1 MTRIERQL
9 SSNFESCRKTNFF
22 YASNAF
28 YTNFFFREKEKEA
41 FENVHESAPPLM
53 RSGWHTSFSI
63 SHEYG
68 NFFSLIRQRC
78 WPWRHM
84 SRSVKL
90 VKHTFHWSSKKRP
103 PEVNVVRWVR
113 IHLTVERRRFL
124 LGNARNG
131 PGRWNAPTSRRVCW
145 IKTKKKGRKKESYR
159 HCLINE
165 DIRGSIYGLNN
176 ETAAT
181 FPSHRSS
188 LTSWSDRLRCV
199 SQLFH
204 PQRHSTNSTGR

>member
-1 MTRIERQL
+1 ML
-9 SSNFESCRKTNFF
+9 SIQT
-22 YASNAF
+22 
-28 YTNFFFREKEKEA
+28 FFFQRKRE
-41 FENVHESAPPLM
+41 
-53 RSGWHTSFSI
+53 RSFWECPWKCTS
-63 SHEYG
+63 SHEIG
-68 NFFSLIRQRC
+68 MTHKFLNKSRIRDFFFSYTPTLLALATHVAFRQIGKAYF
-78 WPWRHM
+78 
-84 SRSVKL
+84 SLEFQETSTRS
-90 VKHTFHWSSKKRP
+90 
-103 PEVNVVRWVR
+103 
-113 IHLTVERRRFL
+113 ERRSMGPHPPDSRETPFL
-124 LGNARNG
+124 AWKRQKRSRPLKRSDIAARLLNK
-131 PGRWNAPTSRRVCW
+131 N
-145 IKTKKKGRKKESYR
+145 KKERKKESYR